1 MKKLTI
7 VLTLITISGYVFAQQ
22 DSIIMKEKLK
32 AAYLDKFAW
41 KNPLLRQAGISTD
54 VYAAGNIKSDLYG
67 NSFFKGKYKA
77 VRTNAYFNAPV
88 LHFGKNRLTAGLA
101 VSHQTIHL
109 TNIVNLDPSF
119 KFGDRVEHNTLLRPS
134 LNFTRTDRL
143 FNIPVIYSATGSVL
157 IEPNSGETK
166 FSGTGM
172 VLFTLKHNEKTTFS
186 VGAIGIIDPS
196 ALFPVFPAI
205 SYSHQFNRNFLFTL
219 DPSGIALRKEF
230 NSRNALTISNTLGS
244 NLSLFKRDIINLPV
258 EQAYTTF
265 EMKSGLT
272 YEHLFG
278 RKIVASFSAGASSM
292 LTSKVLDGKSNTFI
306 KSTQST
312 VPYVRLGVSFLPF
325 WKGLEK

>member
-1 MKKLTI
+1 MKK
-7 VLTLITISGYVFAQQ
+7 ITIAVTVVMLSGHVMAQQ

-32 AAYLDKFAW
+32 AAYLDKIAW

-54 VYAAGNIKSDLYG
+54 VYGAGKIKSDLYG

-88 LHFGKNRLTAGLA
+88 LHFGKNLLTAGMA

-109 TNIVNLDPSF
+109 TDIVNLDPSF
-119 KFGDRVEHNTLLRPS
+119 KFGDRVDHNTLLRPS
-134 LNFTRTDRL
+134 LNFTRTDSMFKL
-143 FNIPVIYSATGSVL
+143 PVIYSATGSVL

-196 ALFPVFPAI
+196 VPFPIFPAI
-205 SYSHQFNRNFLFTL
+205 SYYHQFKRDLMFSL

-230 NSRNALTISNTLGS
+230 NSRNALTISNTMGS

-272 YEHLFG
+272 YEHLFS
-278 RKIVASFSAGASSM
+278 RKIVASVSAGASSM

-312 VPYVRLGVSFLPF
+312 VPYIRLGISLLPF
-325 WKGLEK
+325 WRGLE